1 MKSRVGLNPMAW
13 GMMRMAVPGSRAAFR
28 RLPAFEL
35 IIVIVLMATA
45 LATIYRDT
53 LTKETLTLGPEGEG
67 IGHFAYAYDDRGEG
81 GSSTTTMQPGL
92 GWTCMLS
99 DAYRYRYCGFGI
111 AMAGAEKGR
120 GINLARFDTV
130 KVALDYEGRAEHLR
144 IILKNHDDGYGLTGK
159 AAADKPNQATITVAS
174 AKGTI
179 PIQLADFTVAEWWK
193 DLAKLPSEKIRP
205 EFGNVTAIEFI
216 TGADAYAGTHRIRL
230 RQLAFERRTISTEA
244 WYGGIV
250 ACWTLLIGGLVWQR
264 RRQVRSQKRQLEREL
279 RTTIDSIPQMV
290 WTLTVGGAVHFNRR
304 WEDFTGV
311 ALGRDPDINPWDLL
325 HPDDRQMVI
334 AAWHGALRSGEG
346 YELEFRVQHRSG
358 EYRWVLAQAVWRT
371 DENGQ
376 TIWYGTCTEVH
387 DRVLAEQAL
396 KESIASERAKSRQ
409 LKWTS
414 EHDAL
419 TGLPNRRAF
428 QARMRAAIS
437 RATESGDQV
446 GLLLIDIDHFK
457 HVNDSFGHIAGDD
470 LLKEVGKRL
479 ISAVRK
485 GDFVARVGGD
495 EFAVMLEGINS
506 AGNLLAAG
514 SACFAAI
521 QEPLEVDRRIVSAGA
536 SIGGA
541 LFPTDA
547 TSANDLFKNADTA
560 LYSLK
565 SSGRGGTLMFHGHM
579 LEEAEKA
586 ASQLAFARSAVTET
600 SVIPFYQAK
609 VDIASGAIEGFEAL
623 LRWQHPTMGL
633 QLPDTLDEAFKDYEL
648 AARIGEL
655 MQRKVAADIR
665 SWLDAAI
672 PFGRVSINAAPAEF
686 LRDDYAERLLAEL
699 ASQQIPPA
707 AIEIEVTEHAFVER
721 GRDFVARALIKLQQA
736 GVIISLDDFG
746 TGSSSLS
753 HLRDFPVDRVKIDR
767 SFVQQMT
774 GDPERAAIV
783 AAVIGLARS
792 LSIDVV
798 AEGVETRQQLDLL
811 RSMGCH
817 QAQGHLFS
825 AAVSA
830 TSVPALTSVR
840 KAA

>member
-1 MKSRVGLNPMAW
+1 MAL
-13 GMMRMAVPGSRAAFR
+13 GMMQSAMPGSRAAFR
-28 RLPAFEL
+28 RLPVFEL
-35 IIVIVLMATA
+35 IIVIVLMVTA
-45 LATIYRDT
+45 VAIIFRDA
-53 LTKETLTLGPEGEG
+53 LTKETLIIGPEGEG

-81 GSSTTTMQPGL
+81 GSSTTTIEPRL
-92 GWTCMLS
+92 GWTCALS

-120 GINLARFDTV
+120 GINLARFDSL
-130 KVALDYEGRAEHLR
+130 KVTIDYEGRAEYLR
-144 IILKNHDDGYGLTGK
+144 IVLKNHDDRYGLNGQ
-159 AAADKPNQATITVAS
+159 AAADKPNQATITIAS
-174 AKGTI
+174 AERTV
-179 PIQLADFTVAEWWK
+179 PLELSDFTVAEWWK
-193 DLAKLPSEKIRP
+193 DLAKLPPEKIRP
-205 EFGNVTAIEFI
+205 EFGNITAIEFV
-216 TGADAYAGTHRIRL
+216 TGADAYAGLHQVRL
-230 RQLAFERRTISTEA
+230 RQLVFERRTVSTEA

-250 ACWTLLIGGLVWQR
+250 ACWILLIGGLVWQR
-264 RRQVRSQKRQLEREL
+264 RSQVQSQKRQLAREL

-290 WTLTVGGAVHFNRR
+290 WTVTIDGAVHFNRR

-311 ALGRDPDINPWDLL
+311 ALGQDSDIDPWDLL
-325 HPDDRQMVI
+325 HSDERKSVI
-334 AAWHGALRSGEG
+334 SAWHRAIRTGEG
-346 YELEFRVQHRSG
+346 YELEFRVKHHSG
-358 EYRWVLAQAVWRT
+358 EYRWVLAQAVCRT
-371 DENGQ
+371 DESGR

-396 KESIASERAKSRQ
+396 KESIANERAKSRQ

-428 QARMRAAIS
+428 QAHLRAAIS
-437 RATESGDQV
+437 RAMESDDQI

-470 LLKEVGKRL
+470 LLREVAKRL
-479 ISAVRK
+479 SDVVRK

-495 EFAVMLEGINS
+495 EFAILLEGINS
-506 AGNLLAAG
+506 VCHLQAIGNA
-514 SACFAAI
+514 SFAAI
-521 QEPLEVDRRIVSAGA
+521 QEPLKLDRRIVSAGA

-547 TSANDLFKNADTA
+547 ATASDLFKNADTA

-565 SSGRGGTLMFHGHM
+565 SSGRGGTLLFNPHM

-586 ASQLAFARSAVTET
+586 ACQLAFARSAVTES

-609 VDIASGAIEGFEAL
+609 VDIASGAVQGFEAL
-623 LRWQHPTMGL
+623 LRWQHPSMGL

-665 SWLDAAI
+665 SWLDEAI

-707 AIEIEVTEHAFVER
+707 AIEVEVTEHAFMER
-721 GRDFVARALIKLQQA
+721 GRDFVARALINLQQA

-753 HLRDFPVDRVKIDR
+753 HLRDFPVDRVKIDK

-774 GDPERAAIV
+774 DDPERAAIV
-783 AAVIGLARS
+783 AAVINLARS

-798 AEGVETRQQLDLL
+798 AEGVETRSQLDLL

-830 TSVPALTSVR
+830 ASVPALTSVR